1 MHEKGWVINY
11 SALFYK
17 KFRQMKKVI
26 SSLMLTMLMLAGFSQ
41 TAFTLKK
48 GERKNTTSN
57 SSLRADLKP
66 FYHGVASGDPT
77 SNSVWIW
84 TRITPDGGQSS
95 IELDWIIS
103 TQPNIDQAV
112 DLMGNPIGYFAKG
125 KVTADEANDYT
136 VKVEIKSLNPNTT
149 YYYFF
154 SDGTSNS
161 LIGRT
166 KTLPTGDVDHLRFA
180 VVSCSN
186 FEAGY
191 FNAYGRIADRNDLD
205 AVIHLGDYIYEYE
218 AGVYGDSVLSATGE
232 RAHPSQETITLEEYR
247 ARYSLY
253 RLDEDLIRAHQQH
266 PFICIWDDHESSN
279 DAYKDGAENHDPT
292 TEGNWS
298 DRKSNSKR
306 AYFEWIPIAES
317 ADSSIYRKFLF
328 GELAEL
334 IMLDTRLE
342 GREEQINDV
351 TNSSL
356 YNPNRTL
363 LGADQ
368 YNWFTSVLNNSQRT
382 WKIIGNQVIFSEFHV
397 GWAAQGNQ
405 TPADVE
411 SIFLDI
417 WDGYPAE
424 RLKIINQIEKNNI
437 ENTVFLT
444 GDFHST
450 FAFDVADSVTNPA
463 ALYAPM
469 PNYNPSTGEGSVA
482 VEFATPSITSA
493 NFDENLDPTTATLF
507 EIQINTPL
515 PGTTENIPNPH
526 MKMVDLDRHGY
537 FMLDVKK
544 DSTQAD
550 YYYVD
555 KINEPSTFQSYG
567 GGVKTMKGENHLVAT
582 QSSATQK
589 SKQEIPA
596 PANPPPIGTEVTEK
610 NIGVHL
616 LSVYPNPADNYLKM
630 QFGVDQS
637 QEFTISL
644 FAQNGLVTKII
655 NQNFKIGVYDLEV
668 DVSDLA
674 PGVYVLSFYNNQ
686 FEFSRNIVVK

>member
-1 MHEKGWVINY
+1 
-11 SALFYK
+11 
-17 KFRQMKKVI
+17 MKKIFFTILSIQLCLV
-26 SSLMLTMLMLAGFSQ
+26 AVGQ
-41 TAFTLKK
+41 TNFQIKK
-48 GERKNTTSN
+48 GERNNAKTSR
-57 SSLRADLKP
+57 SLRADLKP

-95 IELDWIIS
+95 VELEWTIS

-125 KVTADEANDYT
+125 KVVAEEANDYT
-136 VKVEIKSLNPNTT
+136 VKVEIKSLDPNTT

-166 KTLPTGDVDHLRFA
+166 KTLPVGDLDHLRFA

-186 FEAGY
+186 YEAGY
-191 FNAYGRIADRNDLD
+191 FNAFGRIADRNDLD

-218 AGVYGDSVLSATGE
+218 NGAYGDSSLSSTGE
-232 RAHPSQETITLEEYR
+232 RAHPNEETISLEEYR

-253 RLDEDLIRAHQQH
+253 RLDEDLMRAHQQH
-266 PFICIWDDHESSN
+266 PFICIWDDHETAN
-279 DAYKDGAENHDPT
+279 DSYKDGAENHDPA
-292 TEGNWS
+292 TEGNWET
-298 DRKSNSKR
+298 RKSVAKK

-317 ADSSIYRKFLF
+317 ADSSIYRSFEF
-328 GELAEL
+328 GDLMEL

-351 TNSSL
+351 TNPAL
-356 YNPNRTL
+356 YAPNRTL
-363 LGADQ
+363 LGQQQ
-368 YNWFTSVLNNSQRT
+368 YNWFTNAVSNSNAT
-382 WKIIGNQVIFSEFHV
+382 WKVVGNQVIFSEFHV
-397 GWAAQGNQ
+397 GWAAQAGQ
-405 TPADVE
+405 TPVDVE
-411 SIFLDI
+411 NIFLDI

-424 RLKIINQIEKNNI
+424 RLKIINHLESNNI
-437 ENTVFLT
+437 DNTVFLT

-450 FAFDVADSVTNPA
+450 FAFDVADSVTDPSSF
-463 ALYAPM
+463 YAPTS
-469 PNYNPSTGEGSVA
+469 NYNPATGEGSVA

-507 EIQINTPL
+507 EIQINNPL
-515 PGTTENIPNPH
+515 PGTTANIPNPH
-526 MKMVDLDRHGY
+526 MKFVDLDRHGY
-537 FMLDVKK
+537 FVLDVKS

-555 KINEPSTFQSYG
+555 KLNAPSTFQSYG
-567 GGVKTMKGENHLVAT
+567 GGVKTMKNANHLVAT

-596 PANPPPIGTEVTEK
+596 PANPPAIGTSIGK
-610 NIGVHL
+610 NVENVNLISL
-616 LSVYPNPADNYLKM
+616 YPNPASNFVLA
-630 QFGVDQS
+630 QFGLEKAE
-637 QEFTISL
+637 EFTISI
-644 FAQNGLVTKII
+644 FAQNGLVSKII
-655 NQNFKIGVYDLEV
+655 KQDFQPGVYDLKI
-668 DVSDLA
+668 DLSGFKSGA
-674 PGVYVLSFYNNQ
+674 YVISFYNNN
-686 FEFSRNIVVK
+686 FEFSRKLIIE